1 MKPTPLNNTEN
12 DGHIGRMLSEI
23 MSHALVARTI
33 LIVIVVA
40 NALLIP
46 GLSYRN
52 ASKFDASDI
61 TLALIE
67 LFVGIEAYLLLL
79 IAGKRLK
86 AVLRLYKE
94 EHNKMSIHK

>member
-1 MKPTPLNNTEN
+1 MKPTPINNTEN

-23 MSHALVARTI
+23 MSHALIARTI
-33 LIVIVVA
+33 IIAIVVA

-46 GLSYRN
+46 YLSYLYLSKVN
-52 ASKFDASDI
+52 ASEI

-67 LFVGIEAYLLLL
+67 LFVGIEAYVLLL

-94 EHNKMSIHK
+94 EHNRISIHK